1 MTKVINIFSKK
12 PVEVSKQLTFLTAQ
26 VNKKKVKQNTSVK
39 TTQADLEASA
49 DWNYREDWALTTLS
63 AKTIGLDIVDIEENH
78 LVHLHDMGRAI
89 ALAHILK
96 QDQEAVEYFVN
107 LMTQVTA
114 AGLFY
119 VNLGQLPDKFKGYV
133 WASNFKVI
141 INAGS
146 YTEYQLWRII
156 DRPVTRKT
164 FY

>member
-1 MTKVINIFSKK
+1 
-12 PVEVSKQLTFLTAQ
+12 
-26 VNKKKVKQNTSVK
+26 
-39 TTQADLEASA
+39 
-49 DWNYREDWALTTLS
+49 
-63 AKTIGLDIVDIEENH
+63 
-78 LVHLHDMGRAI
+78 MGRAI

-141 INAGS
+141 INASS

-156 DRPVTRKT
+156 GRPVTRKT